1 LDTKSGS
8 VDSLLQTVEST
19 EILVD
24 LIGERSRRRE
34 FSSSVRGRGEVLPE
48 ERVVDVSSTVELDG
62 GLESDR
68 LLDVLSLDSSR
79 EFLGSLSTKQVRER
93 SCKIASRISHS
104 QRPPKGDRKSET
116 HLVEVGYVSSVVL
129 RVVEFLSRRTRERG

>member
-1 LDTKSGS
+1 LDTESGS

-19 EILVD
+19 EILVN
-24 LIGERSRRRE
+24 LIGEGSRRRE
-34 FSSSVRGRGEVLPE
+34 LSSSVRGRGEVLPE

-79 EFLGSLSTKQVRER
+79 EFLRSLFTKQVVKGERDHARLRQELVIRNDLRREQ
-93 SCKIASRISHS
+93 K
-104 QRPPKGDRKSET
+104 
-116 HLVEVGYVSSVVL
+116 
-129 RVVEFLSRRTRERG
+129 ERDSPC